1 MLYVQRPGAEMPIWW
16 SKHGGTGRLWWVA
29 WCDIKTR
36 WGWLRL
42 CPDGAA
48 ADADEDGDDDDAD
61 EDDEDDDAGDE
72 DDAGDDD
79 DDYSVADC
87 GRVNLSKAKKNK
99 DEQQCRCIFS
109 LFWRVHACIFSAG
122 PLPERNKEDLCKS
135 HSRWECSWQRWKS
148 YEFSEKVTSAWSNCS
163 HWGCDR
169 GGKCRHLSSRRPT
182 TGYAFHCILSWQN
195 HCIVMVDCQ
204 PWETHVRCER
214 QQQSSSLRDGW
225 WYLWSCLGGLTRRN
239 LEIFFSGYLGFGCL
253 LHPSSDAKW

>member
-1 MLYVQRPGAEMPIWW
+1 M
-16 SKHGGTGRLWWVA
+16 
-29 WCDIKTR
+29 TR
-36 WGWLRL
+36 WGWSRL

-48 ADADEDGDDDDAD
+48 AAAGAAGAAAAGAAGADADADADDDD
-61 EDDEDDDAGDE
+61 
-72 DDAGDDD
+72 DDD
-79 DDYSVADC
+79 DDYSIADR
-87 GRVNLSKAKKNK
+87 GTVFTSKAKK
-99 DEQQCRCIFS
+99 QRWSRCIFS
-109 LFWRVHACIFSAG
+109 LFWRVRACIFSAG

-169 GGKCRHLSSRRPT
+169 GGKRRHLSSRRPT
-182 TGYAFHCILSWQN
+182 TGYAFQCILSWPN

-204 PWETHVRCER
+204 TWETYVLCER

-239 LEIFFSGYLGFGCL
+239 LQMIF
-253 LHPSSDAKW
+253 